1 MSHITRSSQLPEQ
14 PEKETEPHPDAR
26 TATGTPADAE
36 PETGPAPGP
45 AAPDAVAIAG
55 TDDTEA
61 DGSVRT
67 DDAEADGPAVA
78 DDLDTDGTAGAGAV
92 DSVKTVS
99 TVEAPA
105 GTDAAAGAAAS
116 DAPAKADAD
125 TDGVSETAHADGDAG
140 DDRSE
145 KADADAAG
153 GDGVPERAGGDA
165 DGGGGRSEKGD
176 GDGGDGVSEKAAGGR
191 GVLRG
196 RLAKYPQVARVVT
209 VGTTVLA
216 GALVLFGLLVPN
228 KLERLEFGAFVR
240 IPAEGVLLAAL
251 LLALPP
257 KPRRITSYV
266 VGALLGLVT
275 ILKFVDMGF
284 YSVMAR
290 PFDLVLDWILFENA
304 ADWVK
309 ESFGRSGEIV
319 AVIAV
324 VVLVIAL
331 LVLMTLAVARL
342 TDVMVRHRPVAT
354 RTTLVLGT
362 AWITC
367 VTLGVQFTDVP
378 VASQMNATIVQN
390 RVDQVQASLHDGQIF
405 AKQASVDAFADTPP
419 DQLLT
424 GLRGK
429 DVLFTFIES
438 YGRTAI
444 DDPAMSKEIDSVLS
458 EGTSGLK
465 SAGFSSRSAWL
476 RSPVTGAGSWLA
488 HSTFLSGLWIK
499 NQQRYRSLTTSDRNT
514 LTKYFQKTGAWD
526 TVGIVPGVRRAWPEG
541 KFFGL
546 DRIYDSEHLGYNGPY
561 FSWTPVPDQFSL
573 GAFERLEHG
582 KKNRKPMMA
591 EIILAS
597 SHNPWAPIAHMIDWN
612 DLGDGSVYNQIKKEG
627 KDPKEV
633 WKNPESV
640 RREYRNAIEYSLH
653 SLTQYVE
660 KYGDK
665 NTVLVFL
672 GDHQPVPTV
681 TAGSTSRDVPVT
693 IVAKDPKV
701 LARISDWG
709 WTDGLKPAK
718 NAPEWRMDT
727 FRDRFMTAYGPHPG
741 TAAATPTP

>member
-1 MSHITRSSQLPEQ
+1 M
-14 PEKETEPHPDAR
+14 DA
-26 TATGTPADAE
+26 AEAAEADATVNADGDT
-36 PETGPAPGP
+36 P
-45 AAPDAVAIAG
+45 
-55 TDDTEA
+55 TEA
-61 DGSVRT
+61 DAGGGEGS
-67 DDAEADGPAVA
+67 EP
-78 DDLDTDGTAGAGAV
+78 
-92 DSVKTVS
+92 
-99 TVEAPA
+99 
-105 GTDAAAGAAAS
+105 
-116 DAPAKADAD
+116 
-125 TDGVSETAHADGDAG
+125 
-140 DDRSE
+140 
-145 KADADAAG
+145 ADADAEAG
-153 GDGVPERAGGDA
+153 NDASEKAEADAEGASGASDIAEVDA
-165 DGGGGRSEKGD
+165 DGGSGGL
-176 GDGGDGVSEKAAGGR
+176 EKAGGER
-191 GVLRG
+191 SGWR
-196 RLAKYPQVARVVT
+196 RPLAKYPRAARIVT

-216 GALVLFGLLVPN
+216 AVLVLFGLLVPN
-228 KLERLEFGAFVR
+228 KLERLGFDAFLR
-240 IPAEGVLLAAL
+240 IPVEGVLLAAL

-309 ESFGRSGEIV
+309 ESFGRTGEIL
-319 AVIAV
+319 AVIGV

-342 TDVMVRHRPVAT
+342 TEVMVRHRPVAT
-354 RTTLVLGT
+354 RTTLILGT

-378 VASQMNATIVQN
+378 VAAQTNATIVQN
-390 RVDQVQASLHDGQIF
+390 RVDQVQASLHDGQVF

-444 DDPAMSKEIDSVLS
+444 DDPAMSQEIDSVLS

-597 SHNPWAPIAHMIDWN
+597 SHNPWAPIAKMIDWN

-681 TAGSTSRDVPVT
+681 TAGSTSRDVPVA

-701 LARISDWG
+701 LDRISDWG

-727 FRDRFMTAYGPHPG
+727 FRDHFMTAYGPNPRS
-741 TAAATPTP
+741 AAPTTTP

>member
-14 PEKETEPHPDAR
+14 PERETEPHPDAVK
-26 TATGTPADAE
+26 ATGTPSDAE

-45 AAPDAVAIAG
+45 ATPEADTAAR
-55 TDDTEA
+55 TDDTET
-61 DGSVRT
+61 DGTVGTEDTET
-67 DDAEADGPAVA
+67 DGTVGTDTPE
-78 DDLDTDGTAGAGAV
+78 TDGTAGADAPQSDETVGA
-92 DSVKTVS
+92 DADADTA
-99 TVEAPA
+99 APA
-105 GTDAAAGAAAS
+105 DADGGDGRSEKADTD
-116 DAPAKADAD
+116 ADAD
-125 TDGVSETAHADGDAG
+125 TDTDTDGSVG
-140 DDRSE
+140 I
-145 KADADAAG
+145 
-153 GDGVPERAGGDA
+153 P
-165 DGGGGRSEKGD
+165 
-176 GDGGDGVSEKAAGGR
+176 EKAAGQR
-191 GVLRG
+191 GGLRG
-196 RLAKYPQVARVVT
+196 RLAKYPRAARTVT

-216 GALVLFGLLVPN
+216 AALVLFGLLVPN

-309 ESFGRSGEIV
+309 ESFGRSGEIF
-319 AVIAV
+319 ALIAV

-378 VASQMNATIVQN
+378 VASQLNATIVQN

-405 AKQASVDAFADTPP
+405 AKQASVDAFADTPS

-444 DDPAMSKEIDSVLS
+444 DDPAMSQEIGSVLA
-458 EGTSGLK
+458 EGTSSLK
-465 SAGFSSRSAWL
+465 AAGFASRSGWL

-514 LTKYFQKTGAWD
+514 LSKYFQKTGAWD

-653 SLTQYVE
+653 SLTEYVE

-681 TAGSTSRDVPVT
+681 TAGSTSRDVPVA

-701 LARISDWG
+701 LDRISDWG

-727 FRDRFMTAYGPHPG
+727 FRDRFMTAYGPNPG
-741 TAAATPTP
+741 SAAPTSAP

>member
-1 MSHITRSSQLPEQ
+1 MAE
-14 PEKETEPHPDAR
+14 
-26 TATGTPADAE
+26 ADAE
-36 PETGPAPGP
+36 GAS
-45 AAPDAVAIAG
+45 DASDI
-55 TDDTEA
+55 
-61 DGSVRT
+61 
-67 DDAEADGPAVA
+67 AEADAEG
-78 DDLDTDGTAGAGAV
+78 
-92 DSVKTVS
+92 
-99 TVEAPA
+99 
-105 GTDAAAGAAAS
+105 AS
-116 DAPAKADAD
+116 DASDIAEADAE
-125 TDGVSETAHADGDAG
+125 GASDAS
-140 DDRSE
+140 DIAE
-145 KADADAAG
+145 A
-153 GDGVPERAGGDA
+153 DA
-165 DGGGGRSEKGD
+165 DGGSGG
-176 GDGGDGVSEKAAGGR
+176 SEKAGGER
-191 GVLRG
+191 SGWR
-196 RLAKYPQVARVVT
+196 RPLAKYPRAARIVT

-216 GALVLFGLLVPN
+216 AVLVLFGLLVPN
-228 KLERLEFGAFVR
+228 KLERLGFDAFLR
-240 IPAEGVLLAAL
+240 IPVEGVLLAAL

-309 ESFGRSGEIV
+309 ESFGRTGEIL
-319 AVIAV
+319 AVIGV

-342 TDVMVRHRPVAT
+342 TEVMVRHRPVAT
-354 RTTLVLGT
+354 RTTLILGT

-378 VASQMNATIVQN
+378 VAAQTNATIVQN
-390 RVDQVQASLHDGQIF
+390 RVDQVQASLHDGQVF

-444 DDPAMSKEIDSVLS
+444 DDPAMSQEIDSVLS

-514 LTKYFQKTGAWD
+514 LTKYFQKTSAWD

-597 SHNPWAPIAHMIDWN
+597 SHNPWAPIAKMIDWN

-681 TAGSTSRDVPVT
+681 TAGSTSRDVPVA

-701 LARISDWG
+701 LDRISDWG

-727 FRDRFMTAYGPHPG
+727 FRDHFMTAYGPNPG
-741 TAAATPTP
+741 SAAPTSTP